1 MKRLNNWLVP
11 LGTAAAVSAISV
23 TVWLSWTMLMDD
35 SPRSQIVATVRIGSP
50 LMMKYYSSIGELSD
64 DADAVVVG
72 SVSGVAQ
79 TGMDRGRDSS
89 LITPIPYTLYAVE
102 VLEVLKGE
110 ADETIYVYISDPE
123 SSPRAPL
130 SRLREG
136 ETVIIYLNERSAEL
150 VPTITVTD
158 VLYVTVAWD
167 NAVFDILSPGDVGAV
182 GRVNDDV
189 VAIPRGTGASMF
201 AEGTTFTFSELRD
214 AIETGSEEI
223 GPVGS
228 VNN

>member
-1 MKRLNNWLVP
+1 MKRFNNWLVP
-11 LGTAAAVSAISV
+11 LGTAVVVSAISASA
-23 TVWLSWTMLMDD
+23 WFSWTTLMDD
-35 SPRSQIVATVRIGSP
+35 SARPQIVATVRVGSA
-50 LMMKYYSSIGELSD
+50 LMMKYYSSIDELSD
-64 DADAVVVG
+64 DADVIVVG
-72 SVSGVAQ
+72 RVSGVAQ

-89 LITPIPYTLYAVE
+89 LITPIPYTVYAVE
-102 VLEVLKGE
+102 VIEALKGE
-110 ADETIYVYISDPE
+110 VGGNVYVVRRPPE
-123 SSPRAPL
+123 AFPRAPL
-130 SRLREG
+130 TKLQGG
-136 ETVIIYLNERSAEL
+136 ETAVMYLYESSSEF
-150 VPTITVTD
+150 VPTLTVTD
-158 VLYVTVAWD
+158 IFYAPLAFD

-189 VAIPRGTGASMF
+189 VAIARGTGASMF

>member
-1 MKRLNNWLVP
+1 MKRFNNWLVP
-11 LGTAAAVSAISV
+11 LGTAVVVSAISASA
-23 TVWLSWTMLMDD
+23 WFSWTTLMDD
-35 SPRSQIVATVRIGSP
+35 SARPQIVATVRVGSA
-50 LMMKYYSSIGELSD
+50 LMMKYYSSIDELSD
-64 DADAVVVG
+64 DADVIVVG
-72 SVSGVAQ
+72 RVSGVAQ

-89 LITPIPYTLYAVE
+89 LITPIPYTVYAVE
-102 VLEVLKGE
+102 VIEALKGE
-110 ADETIYVYISDPE
+110 VGGNVYVVRRPPE
-123 SSPRAPL
+123 AFPRAPL
-130 SRLREG
+130 TKLQGG
-136 ETVIIYLNERSAEL
+136 ETAVMYLYESSSEF
-150 VPTITVTD
+150 VPTLTVTD
-158 VLYVTVAWD
+158 IFYAPLAFD